1 MLSKAFT
8 KAGRFEDPDVDVA
21 VVATVVVV
29 VVVDGTTG
37 CCCPAGS
44 LALTG
49 MLIPESDLTEKL
61 LMIDFPD
68 DKLKQ
73 TNIRINFLIRS

>member
-1 MLSKAFT
+1 MLSNAFT
-8 KAGRFEDPDVDVA
+8 RAGRFEDPVVDVA
-21 VVATVVVV
+21 VVATVV

-73 TNIRINFLIRS
+73 TNLRINFLIRS